1 MMAELVQPGRARR
14 RQRGIAAL
22 ELALMLPIIVVLF
35 MGLVDIARGIQANMI
50 LINIGREAANLASR
64 SPGQLSD
71 NAQLIMKAVTDSAPP
86 LNMNQQGMI
95 YITRIVGQ
103 KTGTAS
109 TPTRTIVDA
118 QFRWDDSANNRGY
131 RVSGYAPLSKVWN
144 CGNWAGSTGGSCTV
158 PSGTSAPVIS
168 LLSNQLAD
176 GQVVYAVEVFYKFN
190 MVFSPI
196 TLGSTGTGT
205 IGPDLYSMSV
215 F

>member
-1 MMAELVQPGRARR
+1 MMADSIQPVRGGR

-50 LINIGREAANLASR
+50 LINVGREAANLASR
-64 SPGQLSD
+64 PGPMSD
-71 NAQLIMKAVTDSAPP
+71 NMQTIMKAVTDSAPP

-118 QFRWDDSANNRGY
+118 QFRWDDAANNRGY
-131 RVSGYAPLSKVWN
+131 RVSGYAPLSKVWS

-158 PSGTSAPVIS
+158 PSGSNAPVIS
-168 LLSNQLAD
+168 LLSNQLVD
-176 GQVVYAVEVFYKFN
+176 GQVAYVVEVFYKFN

-205 IGPDLYSMSV
+205 LGPDLYSMSV